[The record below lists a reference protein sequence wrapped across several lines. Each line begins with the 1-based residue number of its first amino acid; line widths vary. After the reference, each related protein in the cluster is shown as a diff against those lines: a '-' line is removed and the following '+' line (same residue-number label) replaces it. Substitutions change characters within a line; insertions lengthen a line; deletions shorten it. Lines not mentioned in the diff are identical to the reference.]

1 VAGRTRLPDFEA
13 ILAGARQPD
22 HEGADPATAL
32 LLDAAG
38 ELIGVYGLRRWT
50 REDVAERSGLGRATV
65 YRRFEG
71 RDALIRAAL
80 ERQAQRF
87 FRAVTEAV
95 APLERIE
102 DKVVDGF
109 MVGLRLVRQS
119 VLPSLIRH
127 DPVAAMSLLT
137 SEPLLRSARQALA
150 DGYEGLLGLRLRGP
164 ARRQAELVAEALV
177 RLGLSFVLI
186 PDSLVDLDDERA
198 ARPALRAVIGP
209 ILGGT
214 PERA

>member
-1 VAGRTRLPDFEA
+1 MAGRVRLPDFEA

-22 HEGADPATAL
+22 PEGADPATAL

-38 ELIGVYGLRRWT
+38 ELIAVYGLRRWT
-50 REDVAERSGLGRATV
+50 MEDVAERSGLGRATV

-80 ERQAQRF
+80 EREAQRF

-95 APLERIE
+95 APVGGIE

-109 MVGLRLVRQS
+109 LVGLRLVRHS
-119 VLPSLIRH
+119 VLPSLILH

-137 SEPLLRSARQALA
+137 SEPLLRSARRALA
-150 DGYEGLLGLRLRGP
+150 DGYEGLLGLRLTGP

-177 RLGLSFVLI
+177 RLGLSFVLV
-186 PDSLVDLDDERA
+186 PESLVDLDDERA

-209 ILGGT
+209 ILAGA
-214 PERA
+214 P

>member
-1 VAGRTRLPDFEA
+1 MAGRTRLPDIEA

-22 HEGADPATAL
+22 HEGSDPATAL

-38 ELIGVYGLRRWT
+38 ELISVYGLRRWT
-50 REDVAERSGLGRATV
+50 MEVVAERSGLGRATV

-71 RDALIRAAL
+71 RDALIRATL
-80 ERQAQRF
+80 EREAQRF

-95 APLERIE
+95 APVVGIE
-102 DKVVDGF
+102 HKVVDGF
-109 MVGLRLVRQS
+109 LVGLRLARQS

-137 SEPLLRSARQALA
+137 SEPLVRSGRQALT
-150 DGYEGLLGLRLRGP
+150 DGYEGLLGVRLRGP

-186 PDSLVDLDDERA
+186 PDSVIDVGDERA
-198 ARPALRAVIGP
+198 ARLALRAVIGP
-209 ILGGT
+209 ILAGR
-214 PERA
+214 P